1 MIKYIAILMVLG
13 GCASY
18 SETEF
23 NGEKVYSVKCNGGL
37 RTMANC
43 YGQASKLCSEKNKK
57 AVPLEKESSTS
68 PVISNGNLYAA
79 EKRSLMFKCE

>member
-1 MIKYIAILMVLG
+1 MRKYLFLFLLS

-18 SETEF
+18 SENEF
-23 NGEKVYSVKCNGGL
+23 NGETIFSVKCNGGL

-43 YGQASKLCSEKNKK
+43 YGQASKLCQEKGKK
-57 AVPLEKESSTS
+57 AVPLDKESSTS

-79 EKRSLMFKCE
+79 QNRSLMFKCE

>member
-1 MIKYIAILMVLG
+1 MIKYLAIALFLG

-23 NGEKVYSVKCNGGL
+23 NGETIFSVKCNGTM

-43 YGQASKLCSEKNKK
+43 YGQASKLCAEKGKK
-57 AVPLEKESSTS
+57 AVPLENESSTS
-68 PVISNGNLYAA
+68 PVVLNGNLYAA